1 MRIPKRYGQSKSN
14 KCPFC
19 GIEAVFHNAQGIP
32 VCRKHK
38 DMNLQDLK
46 CMCGEP
52 LESRTGKFGAYFY
65 CMNCGNVNFKRAIE
79 VNEGRLNRQKMPE
92 IVTREKK
99 YNNPKKFEEVKS
111 ELKKEKSG
119 PTETT
124 VRSDELDFMFD

>member
-38 DMNLQDLK
+38 DMNLNDLK
-46 CMCGEP
+46 CMCGES
-52 LESRTGKFGAYFY
+52 LESRTGKFGAYFH
-65 CMNCGNVNFKRAIE
+65 CMNCGNVNFRRALE

>member
-19 GIEAVFHNAQGIP
+19 GIEAVFHNSQGIP
-32 VCRKHK
+32 VCRKHR
-38 DMNLQDLK
+38 DLSLNDLK
-46 CMCGEP
+46 CMCGES

-79 VNEGRLNRQKMPE
+79 VNEGRLNRQKEPE
-92 IVTREKK
+92 LKQK
-99 YNNPKKFEEVKS
+99 KKFEEIKS
-111 ELKKEKSG
+111 EIRKEKNG

-124 VRSDELDFMFD
+124 VTSDELDFLY